1 MNSGHEKPTRALV
14 ALKNRVRVSL
24 GRVPLQRLHPHYIAQ
39 EVHIQMDKVLECAQM
54 LLDRSADTAD
64 ALTSTISSSTVHPL
78 VTACP
83 EAVQHAVDHFHAHLR
98 ATWKP
103 LIDEGAVYLV
113 DRTRH
118 STFYPHKWHHAR
130 KRLALSFLLQALRA
144 EICDN
149 LHLLAWTRANFGI
162 DAPFL
167 DLWWH
172 RALTSIRSLD
182 NWTVLLSQQ
191 DDASTTSL
199 LQHPLL
205 PHPVF
210 FVTVVRAG
218 GDDRTYAAVT
228 RSTATHT
235 ANDALRA
242 FLCLPQ

>member
-1 MNSGHEKPTRALV
+1 MNSDHEKPTRALV
-14 ALKNRVRVSL
+14 ALKNRVRASL
-24 GRVPLQRLHPHYIAQ
+24 GRVPVQRVHPHYIAQ
-39 EVHIQMDKVLECAQM
+39 EMYIQMDKVLECAQV
-54 LLDRSADTAD
+54 LLDRSADNTSD
-64 ALTSTISSSTVHPL
+64 AVTSSTICSSTAHPL

-113 DRTRH
+113 DRARH
-118 STFYPHKWHHAR
+118 SIFYPRKWHHTR
-130 KRLALSFLLQALRA
+130 KRLALSFLLKALRA

-149 LHLLAWTRANFGI
+149 LHLLAWVRANVGI
-162 DAPFL
+162 DAPLIL
-167 DLWWH
+167 DLWWE

-182 NWTVLLSQQ
+182 NWTVVLSQQ

-210 FVTVVRAG
+210 FVTVVRTG
-218 GDDRTYAAVT
+218 SDDRTYA
-228 RSTATHT
+228 

-242 FLCLPQ
+242 FLCLPH